1 MKSELAH
8 EVVRE
13 VLLTADVFLR
23 ESRRLFRRHGLTAAQ
38 YNVLNLLATEV
49 GGLSQRQLGDL
60 LVVDRSNVTG
70 LVDRLEKAGWVR
82 REDDPRDRRIYRVS
96 LTPLGRRLWGKIA
109 PDYGRV
115 VRLVSAKVGDQDART
130 ALGTLRALQAGAV
143 GWRLPDA

>member
-8 EVVRE
+8 EVVRQ
-13 VLLTADVFLR
+13 VLLTADIFLR

-38 YNVLNLLATEV
+38 YNVLNLLATEA

-82 REDDPRDRRIYRVS
+82 REDDPGDRRIYRVS
-96 LTPLGRRLWGKIA
+96 LTPVGRRLWEKIA

-115 VRLVSAKVGDQDART
+115 VRLVSAKVRDQDART